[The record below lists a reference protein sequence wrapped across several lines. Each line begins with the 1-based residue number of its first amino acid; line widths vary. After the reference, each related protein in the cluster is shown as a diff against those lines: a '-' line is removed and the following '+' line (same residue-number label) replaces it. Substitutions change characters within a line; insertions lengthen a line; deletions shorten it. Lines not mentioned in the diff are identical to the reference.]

1 MVSAITLQ
9 EKSPFSTISN
19 LFNSNSLSSTSPP
32 HPGSPDSFQTGLPER
47 EREREIQ
54 KCWAQ
59 GRTEEDGGEY
69 SAVKSLKV
77 VIGIT

>member
-1 MVSAITLQ
+1 VQSLCRKNLLSQQFLIYLTAILCLPPLHLT
-9 EKSPFSTISN
+9 PGVPI
-19 LFNSNSLSSTSPP
+19 LFKLVC
-32 HPGSPDSFQTGLPER
+32 QR